1 VIANKHQLK
10 YLPSEAMPQ
19 YSLKVTKDTVFKS
32 EPVDSSRISD
42 PNLKVAITAVQE
54 LPVHSYRYDAP
65 SKHFLVAFLNTAF
78 NGKNTWYVYADH
90 VQLLKDGKSA
100 LAVKLNVPWFS
111 QLDNQLNPTGAC
123 NVTSVAMCL
132 NYLGLPSPSGWQ
144 LEDEFY
150 QCCEDN
156 DLSRHSPVDLAK
168 LIAHYGYKDNFQSR
182 AKWDDVKQWLNNG
195 NPVIVHGWFTDFGHI
210 MPIIGYNDDGWIVND
225 PNGKWLEA
233 RGEYDT
239 NASGAG
245 RTYSYGAMEAVCGP
259 DAGGELWIH
268 FVSK

>member
-1 VIANKHQLK
+1 
-10 YLPSEAMPQ
+10 
-19 YSLKVTKDTVFKS
+19 
-32 EPVDSSRISD
+32 
-42 PNLKVAITAVQE
+42 
-54 LPVHSYRYDAP
+54 
-65 SKHFLVAFLNTAF
+65 
-78 NGKNTWYVYADH
+78 
-90 VQLLKDGKSA
+90 
-100 LAVKLNVPWFS
+100 
-111 QLDNQLNPTGAC
+111 
-123 NVTSVAMCL
+123 MCL